1 MSIQKIPYRDLLSF
15 NRLYRD
21 YHEKFYHD
29 LLCLEMTFLQH
40 NGHNFKIMIDHEA
53 YHVQITLRKVM
64 ILRDMHMKTTMIK
77 IANLYEKYHYTI
89 PLWKLILSRQMI
101 KEKMGKKTD
110 ILLYYDTLSL
120 AFQLD
125 L

>member
-64 ILRDMHMKTTMIK
+64 ILRDMDMKSFPCRTNYFDNEMCSISRAENT
-77 IANLYEKYHYTI
+77 
-89 PLWKLILSRQMI
+89 LIL
-101 KEKMGKKTD
+101 TD
-110 ILLYYDTLSL
+110 YNNVVV
-120 AFQLD
+120 
-125 L
+125 